1 MPNIKHLVSK
11 QSVLHST
18 AFIVSLCSFAY
29 ELAYSELLT
38 VMYGGAVVQYGLTIG
53 LFFSSLGVG
62 SYLATHFDETTH
74 ENFFRTEVYLASVAP
89 VGFLFILWLNTVD
102 LPTAVPSVVVQTT
115 ARVPVVL
122 VGILSG
128 FELPLLLSMVA
139 AEYGRD
145 TTLPSSIQSV
155 VTATTSLS
163 YRVVALFFRTSRS
176 SERYSTYSTVLAMDY
191 LGGLGGAL
199 IYVFVL
205 YPDLGLIPSV
215 FFLAL
220 FNCVAALLFVV
231 RFSSRPWGL
240 FPDEDRVII
249 TRERR
254 LTMLVCVLLTT
265 GYLAVCVHHPRV
277 DDELTS
283 YYVEGLIEQE
293 YPQDTIDATI
303 TTQETTQYQHVV
315 RYTREWRGDST
326 NQLFAGNVETCLR
339 LDTAIQ
345 LCDSWVNSYHSA
357 LVDVPMTMYANGTA
371 TEVLLVG
378 GGDWIAVDHLREHNV
393 DVDQVDL
400 DGEFM
405 DSTRNSSY
413 LQQYHN
419 NAYEYENLS
428 SHRTD
433 IYTYL
438 QDTNETYDLILLDL
452 PGARTE
458 ASLNLYSTEFY
469 ALLRTHL
476 ADRGV
481 VVTWAY
487 SKYAY
492 PEHHKA
498 YINTVAAAGFEQYMG
513 YWAHADYNRDGD
525 TQRGERFLILAPDA
539 RRSSVQPRLGTS
551 YVQRYSSYYADRPW
565 RPIST
570 YRGVRPNSV
579 FHPNY
584 DIILKQRTQAAE

>member
-1 MPNIKHLVSK
+1 
-11 QSVLHST
+11 
-18 AFIVSLCSFAY
+18 
-29 ELAYSELLT
+29 
-38 VMYGGAVVQYGLTIG
+38 MYGGAVVQYGLTIG

-74 ENFFRTEVYLASVAP
+74 ENFFRTELYLASIAP
-89 VGFLFILWLNTVD
+89 TGFLFILWLNTVD
-102 LPTAVPSVVVQTT
+102 LPGAVPSLAVQTT

-128 FELPLLLSMVA
+128 FELPLLLSMVE

-145 TTLPSSIQSV
+145 TPLPSSVQSIIT
-155 VTATTSLS
+155 VTRSLS
-163 YRVVALFFRTSRS
+163 YRIVSLLFHTSRS

-199 IYVFVL
+199 VYVFVL
-205 YPDLGLIPSV
+205 YPRLGLIPSI
-215 FFLAL
+215 FLLAL
-220 FNCVAALLFVV
+220 FNCVAALFFVV
-231 RFSSRPWGL
+231 RFSSRRWGL
-240 FPDEDRVII
+240 FPTEDRVIV
-249 TRERR
+249 TREQT
-254 LTMLVCVLLTT
+254 LTLLACLLLTA
-265 GYLAVCVHHPRV
+265 GYIAVGVSHSRV

-293 YPQDTIDATI
+293 YPQDTINATI
-303 TTQETTQYQHVV
+303 TSQETTQYQHVV
-315 RYTREWRGDST
+315 RYTREWAGNST
-326 NQLFAGNVETCLR
+326 NQLFAGDSERCMR

-345 LCDSWVNSYHSA
+345 LCDSWVHPYHSA
-357 LVDVPMTMYANGTA
+357 LVDVPMTMYANGT
-371 TEVLLVG
+371 TTDVLLVG
-378 GGDWIAVDHLREHNV
+378 GGDWIAVDYLRKHGV
-393 DVDQVDL
+393 AVDQVDI

-405 DSTRNSSY
+405 RSSRTDPY

-428 SHRTD
+428 SHQAD

-438 QDTNETYDLILLDL
+438 QGTNETYDLVLLDL
-452 PGARTE
+452 PGAKTE
-458 ASLNLYSTEFY
+458 ASLNLYSSEFY
-469 ALLRTHL
+469 KLLRTHL
-476 ADRGV
+476 SDRGV

-498 YINTVAAAGFEQYMG
+498 YLNTVATAGFTQYVG
-513 YWAHADYNRDGD
+513 YWAHADYNDDGN
-525 TQRGERFLILAPDA
+525 TQRGERFYIFAPTD
-539 RRSSVQPRLGTS
+539 RHRSVRPQSGTA
-551 YVQRYSSYYADRPW
+551 YVQQYRRYYADRPW
-565 RPIST
+565 RPIPT

-584 DIILKQRTQAAE
+584 DIIIK